1 MVNIKGLDKARVL
14 KALYDNS
21 SYVRGLNHAPAD
33 PKFVTVEHCAQLL
46 EKQTCF
52 DYLYGR
58 LMAVDL
64 SGDEFDENMYDFVCG
79 DGAAQKAVD
88 SVRGE
93 REDGEKNGP
102 NLEEKTRRTTDAL
115 EKITN
120 ILWELQPDECFAAVT
135 VLRMTLMGPGLMGG
149 PVTPPFPFKGR
160 FR

>member
-1 MVNIKGLDKARVL
+1 M
-14 KALYDNS
+14 
-21 SYVRGLNHAPAD
+21 
-33 PKFVTVEHCAQLL
+33 L

-120 ILWELQPDECFAAVT
+120 ILWELQPDECFAAVR
-135 VLRMTLMGPGLMGG
+135 VLRMPLWGLGCWGG
-149 PVTPPFPFKGR
+149 RDPPPLPFSGG